1 MTKYQKVYQQMVD
14 QNRALFNEFLK
25 IHEAFVA
32 DPNANKAEFNR
43 IGSNVMDVIRNSE
56 KLLVSRSESTGYG
69 KYSTALSDKFL
80 AEVRKDFPKID
91 YVGII

>member
-14 QNRALFNEFLK
+14 NNRALFNEFLK

-32 DPNANKAEFNR
+32 NPNDNKEEFNR
-43 IGSNVMDVIRNSE
+43 IGSDVMDVIRNSE